1 MIMGNNFSKSWRIHM
16 IVSTLGA
23 IYEPPPTP
31 EEQFERDVVQW
42 MIDLA
47 EQQKDNKIRH
57 EH

>member
-1 MIMGNNFSKSWRIHM
+1 M